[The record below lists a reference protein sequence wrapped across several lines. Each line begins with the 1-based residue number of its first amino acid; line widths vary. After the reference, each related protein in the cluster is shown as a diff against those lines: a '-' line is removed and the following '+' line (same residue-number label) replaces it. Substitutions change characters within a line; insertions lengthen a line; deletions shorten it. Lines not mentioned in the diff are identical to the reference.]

1 MGKKLK
7 WNLIMM
13 SVLYLA
19 LGIFLLM
26 VPGTALNV
34 VCYALGG
41 VVLLG
46 AVIQLVRYFLVER
59 GIFQSQLTL
68 ISGLVC
74 LALGGFLIL
83 RSDIVVRIL
92 PIVFGLFVIFDSLG
106 RVQSAL
112 ELRRCGYG
120 SWKGFLLLA
129 LLSVVLGVVMIVDP
143 FGAMETLV
151 MAIGVI
157 LIIEGALNLLSALYT
172 MLAVRRFVKL
182 HPEAQ
187 SVLEA
192 VTGKDLNGDGVIAPD
207 VARADAEATA
217 VELDHVDESA
227 EVEQENDNEQIN
239 EKDKKKMEKYD
250 LIIVGA
256 GPAGIF
262 TAVELLRH
270 GSKKHIL
277 LVEKGKPVEKRHCP
291 KAELGHCVN
300 CRPTC
305 AITTGFSGA
314 GAFSDGKL
322 SLSYEVGGD
331 LPTLIGE
338 EFAQELI
345 DYTDKIYLEF
355 GADPHVEGIYTG
367 EEIKE
372 IRKNAIHAG
381 LKLVDCPIRHL
392 GTEKA
397 QQLYLAIQNYLAD
410 NGVEMRFSTECEN
423 IILENEVCKGVLI
436 RGPRDAE
443 AYPVYAD
450 TVVIGTGRRGAD
462 WLEKICAEH
471 HIAHKPGTVDIGVRV
486 ECRNEVMEK
495 VNKVLYE
502 SKLIGYPKPWKN
514 KVRTFCQNP
523 GGFVAQENYDN
534 DLAVVNGHSFKEK
547 KSPNTNLAILVSH
560 NFTEPFNQPIAYA
573 QKVGELTNML
583 GAGHIMVQRYG
594 DILDGKRTWQKE
606 LAQSNVKP
614 TLKDAVAGDITAAMP
629 YRAMTNIIEFIKML
643 DMVVPGFAANETLLY
658 SPELKFYSNKVKMD
672 ENLDTNIQGLHCL
685 GDSSGWTRGLMMAS
699 VMGVLMGRKL
709 AEKEGC

>member
-7 WNLIMM
+7 WNLIVM

-187 SVLEA
+187 SMLEA
-192 VTGKDLNGDGVIAPD
+192 VTGQECEGRGRLSPVPPAPD

-227 EVEQENDNEQIN
+227 EVEQENDN
-239 EKDKKKMEKYD
+239 
-250 LIIVGA
+250 
-256 GPAGIF
+256 
-262 TAVELLRH
+262 
-270 GSKKHIL
+270 
-277 LVEKGKPVEKRHCP
+277 
-291 KAELGHCVN
+291 
-300 CRPTC
+300 
-305 AITTGFSGA
+305 
-314 GAFSDGKL
+314 
-322 SLSYEVGGD
+322 
-331 LPTLIGE
+331 
-338 EFAQELI
+338 
-345 DYTDKIYLEF
+345 
-355 GADPHVEGIYTG
+355 
-367 EEIKE
+367 
-372 IRKNAIHAG
+372 
-381 LKLVDCPIRHL
+381 
-392 GTEKA
+392 
-397 QQLYLAIQNYLAD
+397 
-410 NGVEMRFSTECEN
+410 
-423 IILENEVCKGVLI
+423 
-436 RGPRDAE
+436 
-443 AYPVYAD
+443 
-450 TVVIGTGRRGAD
+450 
-462 WLEKICAEH
+462 
-471 HIAHKPGTVDIGVRV
+471 
-486 ECRNEVMEK
+486 
-495 VNKVLYE
+495 
-502 SKLIGYPKPWKN
+502 
-514 KVRTFCQNP
+514 
-523 GGFVAQENYDN
+523 
-534 DLAVVNGHSFKEK
+534 
-547 KSPNTNLAILVSH
+547 
-560 NFTEPFNQPIAYA
+560 
-573 QKVGELTNML
+573 
-583 GAGHIMVQRYG
+583 
-594 DILDGKRTWQKE
+594 
-606 LAQSNVKP
+606 
-614 TLKDAVAGDITAAMP
+614 
-629 YRAMTNIIEFIKML
+629 
-643 DMVVPGFAANETLLY
+643 
-658 SPELKFYSNKVKMD
+658 
-672 ENLDTNIQGLHCL
+672 
-685 GDSSGWTRGLMMAS
+685 
-699 VMGVLMGRKL
+699 
-709 AEKEGC
+709 